1 MKNQNSKMTMGTID
15 FNQLPAGEPRR
26 FVPAGAHL
34 SRKEDV
40 LPLYESL
47 LEREI
52 SSQDQRETW
61 LRDLSELEAA
71 FDQAGSILYIEMT
84 RQTDNQERHEAYKRF
99 LKTVVPEVKVLVDR
113 LNRKYLEALKHFPG
127 GSPYYT
133 LYNRVLESDIAL
145 FTEKNISLETQLD
158 LLSEK
163 YQRVCAAMTV
173 NFRNEEYTLAQ
184 MAKFLLEPDRNL
196 RETAWQMTTER
207 RLKDKDH
214 LEEIFD
220 QMLQLRHQIAR
231 NTGCSNF
238 CEYQFRHYH
247 RFDYT
252 SADCKRYHETVACLI
267 IPLWNEILE
276 RRKSQMG
283 LPDLRPWDLAV
294 DPWGRPPF
302 QPFQELGEL
311 IAGVARILQETDDEL
326 SRHFAEMAALGLLD
340 LASRKGKA
348 PGGYQHTLAEA
359 RKPFIFMN
367 AAGLDHDVMTLL
379 HEVGHAFHALKA
391 ASQSLFSYRHGPME
405 FCEVASMGMELMA
418 GEHLGAF
425 YNREDTQ
432 RSRISHLKD
441 IVETLAWVATIDCFQ
456 FWIYENPTHT
466 RPERKKAWQRIR
478 RRFASALVDWT
489 GLEEEEAY
497 LWHRQ
502 LHIFEAPFYYIEYG
516 IAELGALQLWLRY
529 RQDPSGTF
537 KDYQRALALGG
548 SKNLPGL
555 FETAGIQFDFSEQT
569 IKPLMQ
575 AVREE
580 IDL

>member
-1 MKNQNSKMTMGTID
+1 
-15 FNQLPAGEPRR
+15 
-26 FVPAGAHL
+26 
-34 SRKEDV
+34 
-40 LPLYESL
+40 
-47 LEREI
+47 
-52 SSQDQRETW
+52 
-61 LRDLSELEAA
+61 
-71 FDQAGSILYIEMT
+71 
-84 RQTDNQERHEAYKRF
+84 
-99 LKTVVPEVKVLVDR
+99 
-113 LNRKYLEALKHFPG
+113 
-127 GSPYYT
+127 
-133 LYNRVLESDIAL
+133 
-145 FTEKNISLETQLD
+145 
-158 LLSEK
+158 
-163 YQRVCAAMTV
+163 
-173 NFRNEEYTLAQ
+173 
-184 MAKFLLEPDRNL
+184 
-196 RETAWQMTTER
+196 
-207 RLKDKDH
+207 
-214 LEEIFD
+214 
-220 QMLQLRHQIAR
+220 
-231 NTGCSNF
+231 
-238 CEYQFRHYH
+238 
-247 RFDYT
+247 
-252 SADCKRYHETVACLI
+252 
-267 IPLWNEILE
+267 
-276 RRKSQMG
+276 
-283 LPDLRPWDLAV
+283 
-294 DPWGRPPF
+294 
-302 QPFQELGEL
+302 
-311 IAGVARILQETDDEL
+311 
-326 SRHFAEMAALGLLD
+326 
-340 LASRKGKA
+340 
-348 PGGYQHTLAEA
+348 
-359 RKPFIFMN
+359 
-367 AAGLDHDVMTLL
+367 
-379 HEVGHAFHALKA
+379 
-391 ASQSLFSYRHGPME
+391 ME

-466 RPERKKAWQRIR
+466 HPERRKAWQRIR